1 MKKGFKG
8 FIKVK
13 HKFTGVTF
21 TLEIDSYDKKLFEE
35 IVESSVVEKEEDDI
49 PTVMV
54 EQSKTEEPKESETP
68 TVGKYKVGKK
78 AK

>member
-35 IVESSVVEKEEDDI
+35 IVESNVVEKEEDDI

-54 EQSKTEEPKESETP
+54 EQSKTEEPEAVVAPSAK
-68 TVGKYKVGKK
+68 KYKVGKK
-78 AK
+78 NK